1 MMRRIL
7 SWQAEEGS
15 QVLTLALLLGIG
27 LLLELPRV
35 LLLLE
40 IVLAP
45 VLLLLASAVASCCR

>member
-45 VLLLLASAVASCCR
+45 VLLLLASDVASC